1 LDTTKFVNFTISSLS
16 NGLSDHDAQMLEIY
30 INNLD
35 CKKSN
40 YRVKIIRKID
50 EYSIMEFKDKLS
62 EELWQNIFDN
72 TNKHVNNIYNSF
84 LNIYLQIFYSCF
96 PKINVYERQPTN
108 QWITNS
114 IINSYKRKKHLY
126 LLVRSNND
134 ENLRNYYLKYS
145 KILAKIIKTAKKL
158 YYNNKIIHAHN
169 KIKATWNVNRYK

>member
-1 LDTTKFVNFTISSLS
+1 
-16 NGLSDHDAQMLEIY
+16 MLEIN

-84 LNIYLQIFYSCF
+84 LNTYLQIFYSSF

-108 QWITNS
+108 QCITNG
-114 IINSYKRKKHLY
+114 IINS
-126 LLVRSNND
+126 
-134 ENLRNYYLKYS
+134 
-145 KILAKIIKTAKKL
+145 
-158 YYNNKIIHAHN
+158 
-169 KIKATWNVNRYK
+169 